1 MFVPFE
7 SISSSSRVWIYQA
20 DRKFSGQDITIIT
33 EQLKLFTEEWAAH
46 GNPLKASFE
55 VRYDHFILLAADEG
69 YNAASGCSIDSS
81 VHVIKEI
88 ERHLNVSLFDRNKVA
103 FKKDDGVELIAIQ
116 DLKRKF
122 LEGVWNERTLVFNNI
137 INNKGQLDNEWL
149 APAGTTWVKRYVPN
163 ETLAN

>member
-20 DRKFSGQDITIIT
+20 DRKFSRQDITIIS

-55 VRYDHFILLAADEG
+55 VRYDHFILLAADED

-88 ERHLNVSLFDRNKVA
+88 ERRLNVSLFDRNKVA
-103 FKKDDGVELIAIQ
+103 FKKDHGVELVAIH

-122 LEGVWNERTLVFNNI
+122 LEGAWNERTLVFNNV
-137 INNKGQLDNEWL
+137 INTKGQLDNEWL
-149 APAGTTWVKRYVPN
+149 APAGSTWVKRYVPN